1 MADQSD
7 HAWGAKDDVEKG
19 GDVAGRAEGES
30 VTFRAHGHIIQLQHA
45 LQVGSGGDVLIS
57 RQLNNQHS
65 QGEFCCCGA
74 AKCVY
79 N

>member
-30 VTFRAHGHIIQLQHA
+30 VTFRAIGHIIQLQHA
-45 LQVGSGGDVLIS
+45 L
-57 RQLNNQHS
+57 
-65 QGEFCCCGA
+65 
-74 AKCVY
+74 
-79 N
+79 